1 MTENEI
7 SYLIRGA
14 IFKVYKSLGP
24 GLLES
29 AYVSALAFELRQK
42 NLNVETEVMVPLTY
56 GNEFLE
62 RGYRIDILVN
72 SKVAIEVKSVER
84 LAEVHHKQLL
94 TYLRL
99 LNLKLGIL
107 INFNV
112 KDINAGIIR
121 KVNGL

>member
-84 LAEVHHKQLL
+84 CPNQA
-94 TYLRL
+94 RL
-99 LNLKLGIL
+99 H
-107 INFNV
+107 
-112 KDINAGIIR
+112 R
-121 KVNGL
+121 